1 MEENKDLKAEVEKP
15 RPKVVRAVGTAK
27 GTSTAHAVSATKGK
41 FPHTADGKAIDKNKN
56 KII

>member
-1 MEENKDLKAEVEKP
+1 MEENKDLKAEVEKL

-41 FPHTADGKAIDKNKN
+41 FPHTADGRAIYKKTN
-56 KII
+56 I